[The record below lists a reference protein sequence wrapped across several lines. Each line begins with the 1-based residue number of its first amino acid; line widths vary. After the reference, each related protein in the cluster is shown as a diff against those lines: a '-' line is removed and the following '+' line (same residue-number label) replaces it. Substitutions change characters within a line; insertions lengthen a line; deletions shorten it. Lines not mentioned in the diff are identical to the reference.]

1 MNAYELANNLNKYAS
16 FNSAPL
22 LFTKSANMLSEQAD
36 TIADL
41 KTTIKFL
48 EEECKTL
55 RDQIND

>member
-1 MNAYELANNLNKYAS
+1 MNAYELADNLNKYAS

-36 TIADL
+36 QIADL

-48 EEECKTL
+48 EEECKAL
-55 RDQIND
+55 RGQVNT